1 MFYVKEPIHDA
12 MEVTIE
18 INDENV
24 FCRCPVCGREVL
36 VIWRKSWAM
45 RRATCSGQPVLCED
59 CARELM
65 EVRDGDGSRSVTPNT
80 IPTPT
85 AYQAIRNA
93 EPARFSVPASGIRV
107 FAYAGDVEANTAR
120 ARRYCRYVTDQGGIP
135 LAPHLYL
142 PQFLDEKTE
151 RDLALFMDI
160 ALLSKCAELWVFG
173 DIISDGMQ
181 KEIEY
186 ARRKR
191 KPCPVY

>member
-1 MFYVKEPIHDA
+1 MFYVKEPINDA

-18 INDENV
+18 ISDENV
-24 FCRCPVCGREVL
+24 FCRCPVCGREVMVDL
-36 VIWRKSWAM
+36 EEVLGDGNGDLFDTA
-45 RRATCSGQPVLCED
+45 VLCED
-59 CARELM
+59 CSRELLEEM
-65 EVRDGDGSRSVTPNT
+65 DPKRNAEHYPD
-80 IPTPT
+80 PT

-93 EPARFSVPASGIRV
+93 EPARFPFRPLVYVCSP
-107 FAYAGDVEANTAR
+107 YAGDVDANTAR
-120 ARRYCRYVTDQGGIP
+120 ARKYCRYVTDQGGIP

-191 KPCPVY
+191 KPVRYIKEV